1 MRSQAKKAQSHRGG
15 GVEMCG
21 MLLSLQGLSV
31 QRKDSEV
38 PGIKYCPEDGHRRVS
53 CGSPMRGRHTG

>member
-1 MRSQAKKAQSHRGG
+1 MRSQTKKAQSHRGG

-21 MLLSLQGLSV
+21 TLLSLLGLSV

-38 PGIKYCPEDGHRRVS
+38 PGIKYCPEDGAL
-53 CGSPMRGRHTG
+53 